1 MRQMSDVKSEPLR
14 FVERRKLLRGVA
26 GLSGLPFMQAAL
38 AREPNEMPPQAGD
51 RLVFVQGDRKGAVI
65 KVEDLKLGGPQELAF
80 PMDPSTKTVRDGNR
94 LNEVLVIRLKEDAFD
109 GETKPHTGGGVVA
122 YSAICT
128 HQGCDVSQWKTDKNT
143 LLCVC
148 HGTEYDPLQ
157 RAAVVFGPAPRRLP
171 ILPLSVEGGVLVV
184 AAGFRSKP
192 GFKDM

>member
-1 MRQMSDVKSEPLR
+1 MSNQKFEPIR
-14 FVERRKLLRGVA
+14 FVGRRKLLQGA
-26 GLSGLPFMQAAL
+26 ASLTGLQLMQSAWG
-38 AREPNEMPPQAGD
+38 REPNEMPPQAGD
-51 RLVFVQGDRKGAVI
+51 RLVFVQGDQKGAVI
-65 KVEDLKLGGPQELAF
+65 KVEDLTLGGPQQLAF
-80 PMDPSTKTVRDGNR
+80 PMDPTSKTVRDGNR
-94 LNEVLVIRLKEDAFD
+94 LNQVLVIRLKEDAYD

-128 HQGCDVSQWKTDKNT
+128 HQGCDVSQWKPDKNT

-148 HGTEYDPLQ
+148 HGTEYDPFQ